1 MKLEEVLFFQC
12 VLLLFGRRFAAKFWQ
27 VGDVLLFV
35 LWIEYCRRNK
45 NGLNLEVLT
54 VNLKLVGSSLIVA
67 GTALG
72 AGMLAIP
79 MVLAQFGLLWGTL
92 LMLFIWA
99 GTTYAALLLLEASCK
114 VGGGVSM
121 NAIARETLGKGGQLV
136 TNGLLYALLVCLLMA
151 YIIGAGDLVQK
162 VTASMGIP
170 VSTISSQVGFTLLV
184 GIIVSAGTGVV
195 DKLNRALFIGMIV
208 ALILTLFALMPSVTF
223 EGLDEVVSEDKVA
236 LIKTSSVL
244 FTSFG
249 FMVVIPSLVSY
260 NKEAS
265 KTQLRN
271 MIIVGSTI
279 PLICYLLW
287 LLAVVGNLPPHELAQ
302 YSNVT
307 ELIAVLGQQYSGLE
321 FILSMF
327 TGLALLTSFLG
338 VAMALYDQNADLLQA
353 GKPAVFVTTFILPLL
368 GAVFVPEH
376 FLAILSYAGII
387 LVFLAV
393 FVPLSMTMK
402 VRRVPVEDNSIYEAG
417 GGAMGMSMM
426 FLFGCFLLVAQAV

>member
-1 MKLEEVLFFQC
+1 M
-12 VLLLFGRRFAAKFWQ
+12 
-27 VGDVLLFV
+27 
-35 LWIEYCRRNK
+35 
-45 NGLNLEVLT
+45 
-54 VNLKLVGSSLIVA
+54 NLKLVGSSLIVA

-114 VGGGVSM
+114 AGGGVSM
-121 NAIARETLGKGGQLV
+121 NAIARETLGKSGQLI
-136 TNGLLYALLVCLLMA
+136 TNGLLYALLICLLMA

-162 VTASMGIP
+162 VTASIGLP
-170 VSTISSQVGFTLLV
+170 ISSMASQVGFTLLV
-184 GIIVSAGTGVV
+184 CVIVSSGTGVV

-208 ALILTLFALMPSVTF
+208 ALALTLFALLPSVSF
-223 EGLDEVVSEDKVA
+223 AGLDEVVSEDKVA

-249 FMVVIPSLVSY
+249 FMVVIPSLVTY
-260 NKEAS
+260 NKEAT
-265 KTQLRN
+265 KTRLRN

-287 LLAVVGNLPPHELAQ
+287 LLAVVGNLPPHELVH

-307 ELIAVLGQQYSGLE
+307 ELISVLGQEHSGLE

-338 VAMALYDQNADLLQA
+338 VAMALYDQNADLLHA
-353 GKPAVFVTTFILPLL
+353 NKPVVFVATFVLPLL
-368 GAVFVPEH
+368 GAVFAPEH

-402 VRRVPVEDNSIYEAG
+402 VRRVPVEDNNIYEAG
-417 GGAMGMSMM
+417 GGVAGMSMM